1 MDLIGTYNSLPSIL
15 KKQIKTI
22 QPKFDSSRK
31 VINYSNHMFEQSKL
45 NKSERN
51 KKIISR
57 LAIFTLITSND
68 LLTPDYFQIIL
79 CYNDSDHNDTIKLIS
94 ILKEGKHAK
103 VFEAKDKSG
112 ETKVVKYYNSEKR
125 DTCFEIGVYDKL
137 KEMGMKLPWF
147 NSNFYFWN
155 SKILVLE
162 KLTKLNSKEDEFDLA
177 IQLIKQLKI
186 LHSFGV
192 HSDIKP
198 DNIMKKRNYKTK
210 KTTYYLIDFGGI
222 SYEKFQHGYRRW
234 IWSPKWTCQTSHQKN
249 QVTTMKHDFI
259 ELGYT
264 MKHIQTL
271 KKYKD
276 KKSQK
281 KVPMRSGFDG
291 KLGKYMDYINEIDEK
306 KIPEDIHD
314 QLIKFIEKLIK

>member
-1 MDLIGTYNSLPSIL
+1 MDLISTYNSLPSIL
-15 KKQIKTI
+15 KKQIKTLE
-22 QPKFDSSRK
+22 PKFNSSRR
-31 VINYSNHMFEQSKL
+31 IQNYCNHIFDESKL
-45 NKSERN
+45 SKSEQN
-51 KKIISR
+51 KKIVMR
-57 LAIFTLITSND
+57 LSIFTLIHSND
-68 LLTPDYFQIIL
+68 LLTPDYFQQIL
-79 CYNDSDHNDTIKLIS
+79 CFNDNDNSDTIKLLS
-94 ILKEGKHAK
+94 VLKEGKHAK
-103 VFEAKDKSG
+103 VFEGRDKNN

-137 KEMGMKLPWF
+137 KELNMKLPWF
-147 NSNFYFWN
+147 NSNYYFWN
-155 SKILVLE
+155 SKVLVLE

-186 LHSFGV
+186 LHTFGV

-198 DNIMKKRNYKTK
+198 LNIMKKRNYKTK

-249 QVTTMKHDFI
+249 QCTTMKHDFI

-264 MKHIQTL
+264 MKHIQTI

-276 KKSQK
+276 EKSQR

-291 KLGKYMDYINEIDEK
+291 KLGKYMDYVDKIDEK
-306 KIPEDIHD
+306 NIPDDIHD
-314 QLIKFIEKLIK
+314 KLIRYIEKLIE